1 MNNVNESTDE
11 YNSGKD
17 CKILI
22 IFDGMITDMI
32 INKKL
37 TKVIIELFIHVRKL
51 NIFLVFIVLSYFTVS
66 KKCQIKL
73 EALFY

>member
-1 MNNVNESTDE
+1 MNNVNESIDE
-11 YNSGKD
+11 YNSGKN

-37 TKVIIELFIHVRKL
+37 TKVITELFIHVRKL
-51 NIFLVFIVLSYFTVS
+51 NILLVFIVPSYFTVP

>member
-1 MNNVNESTDE
+1 MNNVNESIDE
-11 YNSGKD
+11 YNSGKN

-37 TKVIIELFIHVRKL
+37 TKVITELFIHVRKL
-51 NIFLVFIVLSYFTVS
+51 NILLVFIVPSYFTVQ

>member
-1 MNNVNESTDE
+1 MNNVNESIDE
-11 YNSGKD
+11 YNSGKN

-22 IFDGMITDMI
+22 IFDSMITDMI

-37 TKVIIELFIHVRKL
+37 TKVITELFIHVRKL
-51 NIFLVFIVLSYFTVS
+51 NILLVFIVPSYFTVP

>member
-1 MNNVNESTDE
+1 MNNVNESIDE
-11 YNSGKD
+11 YNSGKN

-37 TKVIIELFIHVRKL
+37 TKVITELFIHVRKL
-51 NIFLVFIVLSYFTVS
+51 NILLVLIVPSYFTVP